1 MIPIV
6 QHSDLVPFVASAAV
20 ILEDSLSKGN
30 VAYGDAK
37 FWLTTQIANHLQLDS
52 PQVKIVDSG
61 TAGLIA
67 SLLHLQLVSTANK
80 TKTRVLVPRV
90 SYAATRTAI
99 LHAGLEPVYIDVDA
113 TGAIDFDALEA
124 AGTTGVLAVMP
135 VVLWGHALDWD
146 RLRDWSAKHQ
156 MPVVLDAAQAWGT
169 SIPAWVDYTVYSLS
183 ANKPW
188 PTFNT
193 LGVVVTREPETAVF
207 NRVLSHAA
215 GHNFAGTRGYAAE
228 DACAQAIATWEAA
241 HNWAGRR
248 RTFSYRILGSLGDM
262 HVVAPATAGR
272 STNWHKLVLRITS
285 QQALD
290 IAMQDVECKQAYTYY
305 LDNCNIGPS
314 FYQVPNRGTLTDAE
328 QEHIAQTLLD
338 VLG

>member
-6 QHSDLVPFVASAAV
+6 QHSDLAPFVASAAV
-20 ILEDSLSKGN
+20 ILEQSLRKGN
-30 VAYGDAK
+30 AAFGDAK
-37 FWLTTQIANHLQLDS
+37 FWLTTQIASHLQLNS

-67 SLLHLQLVSTANK
+67 SLLHLRYASTANK
-80 TKTRVLVPRV
+80 NKTRVLVPNI

-99 LHAGLEPVYIDVDA
+99 LHAGLEPVYVTTDT
-113 TGAIDFDALEA
+113 TGAIDFDALDA
-124 AGTTGVLAVMP
+124 ADTTDVLAVMP
-135 VVLWGHALDWD
+135 VVLWGHGLDWG
-146 RLRDWSAKHQ
+146 RLCDWSAMHRI
-156 MPVVLDAAQAWGT
+156 PVVLDAAQAWGT
-169 SIPAWVDYTVYSLS
+169 DIPAWIDYTVYSLS

-193 LGVVVTREPETAVF
+193 LGVVVTREPETAGF

-215 GHNFAGTRGYAAE
+215 GHYFAGTRGYAAE

-241 HNWAGRR
+241 HNWAERR
-248 RTFSYRILGSLGDM
+248 RKFSYRILGSLGDM
-262 HVVAPATAGR
+262 HVVAPATASR
-272 STNWHKLVLRITS
+272 SANWHKLVLRITS

-305 LDNCNIGPS
+305 LDNCNLGPS

-328 QEHIAQTLLD
+328 QEHIAQTLLN